1 MRVIAGSARGT
12 QLVTPEGQDT
22 RPTTDK
28 VREAVYGSLQF
39 RLRDARV
46 LDLFAGSGAMG
57 IEALSRGAA
66 HCTFIDK
73 ARTAVNCVN
82 ANIKKCRLESTST
95 VLCTDS
101 AAWLKTAT
109 GKFDIII
116 LDPPYASGIY
126 ESVMG
131 VIKERE
137 LLAEDGIVVLE
148 HDGSID
154 IEGFEKVRDKRYGKI
169 HVTMYESEKGL

>member
-12 QLVTPEGQDT
+12 QLVTPEGEDT

-57 IEALSRGAA
+57 IEALSRGAE
-66 HCTFIDK
+66 HCIFIDK
-73 ARTAVNCVN
+73 SRKAIACIT
-82 ANIKKCRLESTST
+82 ANIKKCRMESVSQ
-95 VLCTDS
+95 VLCTDTLG
-101 AAWLKTAT
+101 WLETAKD
-109 GKFDIII
+109 KFDIII

-126 ESVMG
+126 EKVMQI
-131 VIKERE
+131 IKDRE
-137 LLAEDGIVVLE
+137 LLADDGTVVLE

-154 IEGFEKVRDKRYGKI
+154 IRGFEKVRDKRYGKI